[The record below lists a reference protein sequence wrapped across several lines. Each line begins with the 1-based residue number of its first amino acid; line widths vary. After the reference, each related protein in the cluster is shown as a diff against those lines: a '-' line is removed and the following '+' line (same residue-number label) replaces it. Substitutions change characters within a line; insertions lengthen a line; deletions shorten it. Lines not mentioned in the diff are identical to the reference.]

1 MTNLNDPE
9 NIPVDS
15 RTEWAAL
22 RTRLAEERTFN
33 AWLRTGLAIMAFSLA
48 IARFISFDRAWL
60 SDLLTIGFFLS
71 GVVIILI
78 GLRTYHQGFTE
89 YDLAGMS
96 RTPSWIAGAIIF
108 LIVLSAAVFLFFT
121 LTNY

>member
-1 MTNLNDPE
+1 MTDLNEPE
-9 NIPVDS
+9 NNPLDS
-15 RTEWAAL
+15 STEWAAL

-33 AWLRTGLAIMAFSLA
+33 AWLRTGLATMAFSLA
-48 IARFISFDRAWL
+48 IARFFSFEREWL
-60 SDLLTIGFFLS
+60 SDLMTIGFFLL
-71 GVVIILI
+71 GVVIILL

-96 RTPSWIAGAIIF
+96 RTPSWIAGTIIF
-108 LIVLSAAVFLFFT
+108 LIVLSIAAFLFLT

>member
-15 RTEWAAL
+15 RTESAAL

-48 IARFISFDRAWL
+48 IARFISFDREWL
-60 SDLLTIGFFLS
+60 SDLLTIGFFLL

-78 GLRTYHQGFTE
+78 GLRTYHQGFTV

-96 RTPSWIAGAIIF
+96 WTPSWIAGTIIL
-108 LIVLSAAVFLFFT
+108 LIVLSVAAFLYFT